1 MPDDAIFWIV
11 VFVIVALGA
20 SAALGKVIAILKEKE
35 DEDQEDK

>member
-11 VFVIVALGA
+11 AFVTVALGA
-20 SAALGKVIAILKEKE
+20 SAILGKIVAILKEKE